1 MYIRILK
8 PLEIRKKKEELTFK
22 SQESTN
28 CQKAESRHPGSATY
42 DGMKCDVTVAS
53 SNSDV
58 TTLRNAEVNGLIA
71 RKRFVPRKRSLTYSV
86 GNFKRSLK
94 ACSRIVTFIALFLAI
109 VTNVLGGLINI
120 KQYERKSTVG
130 TSASLPRSESER
142 NYSCY
147 YSLSILRKFLANIL
161 SSDKELWPCVIID
174 TNWKDNKQLKRSKGI
189 LQKSRNMMIFRLVTA
204 LSWLRNLR
212 FGNVTKETFCL
223 RSGNV
228 AKKTFLAGKC
238 LSAYLCLFA
247 DFWASHLCGLDT
259 YTGNLEL
266 NDNFKMIYD
275 HIYLYIYDVYR
286 SWVFY
291 NWATYPEAFSVKTY
305 TLVYFSS
312 KASLLMIKS
321 HDRYQSIVLIG
332 LAHVEKAYSEIQ
344 SISVHNRSYWRE
356 LRSLVTPWA
365 WCIKE
370 GIEPWR
376 FEKRFIPSHVPAP
389 TPHTR
394 CLGTQVARFARRFEA
409 RPVGP
414 VRREVFRQLAENS
427 GTAPTSGWVAPSA
440 ALLTT
445 PPPLEKGTEERAAR
459 RLPSKTKGKRSR
471 SSKALSC

>member
-1 MYIRILK
+1 MQ
-8 PLEIRKKKEELTFK
+8 EKEREKECPF
-22 SQESTN
+22 
-28 CQKAESRHPGSATY
+28 PGPPDD
-42 DGMKCDVTVAS
+42 DGMVAS

-58 TTLRNAEVNGLIA
+58 TIRDTLWNAEVNRLIA

-86 GNFKRSLK
+86 GSFKRSLR

-120 KQYERKSTVG
+120 NRYERKSTVG
-130 TSASLPRSESER
+130 TSASLPRCESSR
-142 NYSCY
+142 SYSCY
-147 YSLSILRKFLANIL
+147 YSLSILCKFLANIL
-161 SSDKELWPCVIID
+161 GSDKELWPCVIID
-174 TNWKDNKQLKRSKGI
+174 TNWKDNKRLKRRKEI
-189 LQKSRNMMIFRLVTA
+189 LQKSRNTRIFRLVTA

-223 RSGNV
+223 RSGNI
-228 AKKTFLAGKC
+228 AKETFLAGKC

-286 SWVFY
+286 SWVSY
-291 NWATYPEAFSVKTY
+291 NWATYPEALSVKTY

-321 HDRYQSIVLIG
+321 HDKYQSIVLIG
-332 LAHVEKAYSEIQ
+332 LAHVEKAYSEIR

-356 LRSLVTPWA
+356 LRPLVTPWA

-376 FEKRFIPSHVPAP
+376 FQKRFIPSHV
-389 TPHTR
+389 
-394 CLGTQVARFARRFEA
+394 QVSLLPLSLSSPSLALFCFCYFIIIIIIYYYVYLLVKGIITVVNK
-409 RPVGP
+409 PGP
-414 VRREVFRQLAENS
+414 
-427 GTAPTSGWVAPSA
+427 
-440 ALLTT
+440 
-445 PPPLEKGTEERAAR
+445 KY
-459 RLPSKTKGKRSR
+459 
-471 SSKALSC
+471 